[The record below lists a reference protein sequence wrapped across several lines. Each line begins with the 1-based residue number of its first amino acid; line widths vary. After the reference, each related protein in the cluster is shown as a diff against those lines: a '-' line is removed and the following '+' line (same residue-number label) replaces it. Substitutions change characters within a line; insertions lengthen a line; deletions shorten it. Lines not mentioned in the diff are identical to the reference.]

1 MNKRLMIVGAG
12 KGGTEVLHMLMDSP
26 LATIVAVVDSD
37 ASAEG
42 IALAK
47 SYGISVA
54 DDWKQY
60 ADATLDFVIETTGKH
75 QTFEQL
81 KDHFKDAVVLP
92 GEFIRIVVERLKQ
105 NQQMLEAIIECT
117 SEAISVADH
126 HGNTILINPSYT
138 RLTGFKKEDVVDKP
152 ATADIGMQESV
163 HLKVLSTGQGVR
175 DIRMQI
181 GATRRDILVNAE
193 PIIVEG
199 KLRGS
204 VGVIR
209 DVSQIRAL
217 RDELQEAKTR
227 IRNLEAKYQFAD
239 IIATSDAMR
248 FVIEQAKLAAVTPVT
263 VLIRGESGT
272 GKELFAHAIHGESP
286 RKYKKFIR
294 VNCAAISPTLLESE
308 LFGYEDGAFS
318 GAKRGGKTGYFE
330 EADGGSLFLDEIGE
344 LPLDVQVKLLRV
356 LQENEIVRVGGT
368 TAIPIDVRII
378 AATNADLEQK
388 VADGTFRED
397 LYYRINRMPIYIPP
411 LRERLHEL
419 EALCERIIRKL
430 NQEYG
435 RSVRGVDE
443 DALSLLKNQHW
454 KGNVRELENV
464 IGRAMIY
471 MASSEQRIAPHHLQL
486 SNRSTSQKVVESGT
500 FHEAV
505 AKYERDLIERTI
517 EEAGGNKS
525 EAARRL
531 KISIRTLYNKLDT
544 MQ

>member
-37 ASAEG
+37 TSAEG

-217 RDELQEAKTR
+217 
-227 IRNLEAKYQFAD
+227 
-239 IIATSDAMR
+239 
-248 FVIEQAKLAAVTPVT
+248 
-263 VLIRGESGT
+263 
-272 GKELFAHAIHGESP
+272 
-286 RKYKKFIR
+286 
-294 VNCAAISPTLLESE
+294 
-308 LFGYEDGAFS
+308 
-318 GAKRGGKTGYFE
+318 
-330 EADGGSLFLDEIGE
+330 
-344 LPLDVQVKLLRV
+344 
-356 LQENEIVRVGGT
+356 
-368 TAIPIDVRII
+368 
-378 AATNADLEQK
+378 
-388 VADGTFRED
+388 
-397 LYYRINRMPIYIPP
+397 
-411 LRERLHEL
+411 
-419 EALCERIIRKL
+419 
-430 NQEYG
+430 
-435 RSVRGVDE
+435 
-443 DALSLLKNQHW
+443 
-454 KGNVRELENV
+454 
-464 IGRAMIY
+464 
-471 MASSEQRIAPHHLQL
+471 
-486 SNRSTSQKVVESGT
+486 
-500 FHEAV
+500 
-505 AKYERDLIERTI
+505 
-517 EEAGGNKS
+517 
-525 EAARRL
+525 
-531 KISIRTLYNKLDT
+531 
-544 MQ
+544 